1 MQFIIVIIVLF
12 LLYQYWQ
19 KRQDIP
25 RVKRTR
31 RSKGDV
37 IDIST
42 VKHEDIERGDLPY
55 KRVAYLQDRSQRLMY
70 EGLKEYLR
78 YYAVEIFPQV
88 DMLKLLYVPQAA
100 RNFMAYV
107 NRLLG
112 KTADFVICDA
122 QTLEPLV
129 VIALDRMSGDFAR
142 QRENNL
148 FIDRAFKQAGLPLVR
163 LMASEDAYN
172 WEEIV
177 TLLHPYLAERMK
189 N

>member
-1 MQFIIVIIVLF
+1 MQVLLVIIVLF

-31 RSKGDV
+31 KRKGDV
-37 IDIST
+37 IDISS
-42 VKHEDIERGDLPY
+42 VKHEDIERGELPY
-55 KRVAYLQDRSQRLMY
+55 KRVAYLQDRAERLMY
-70 EGLKEYLR
+70 EGFKEYLR

-88 DMLKLLYVPQAA
+88 EMLKLLYVPQTA

-112 KTADFVICDA
+112 KTVDFAICDA

-129 VIALDRMSGDFAR
+129 AVCLDRMSGDFAK

-148 FIDRAFKQAGLPLVR
+148 FIDRAFNQAGLPLVR
-163 LMASEDAYN
+163 FMASEDAYN
-172 WEEIV
+172 WQEIITV
-177 TLLHPYLAERMK
+177 LHPYLAERMK
-189 N
+189 S